1 LLGAWQE
8 AAWPDA
14 QHFSR
19 EQLMK
24 KLLAGLLFAAIA
36 VTGGQTMAGT
46 PKDTLV
52 IAKDI
57 SDLITLDP
65 AEVFEFTGGELIANI
80 YDRVMMF
87 EPEDLSTLVGGVA
100 ESFEISADG
109 KTVTLKV
116 RPGQTFHSGN
126 PVTAE
131 DVAFSLRRVLKLN
144 KTPSFIFTQFGWS
157 ADNVDSLVKAT
168 DAMTVSL
175 TINAEFSPGLVLNA
189 LQAGVGSVVDKKT
202 VMANEKD
209 GDLGYEWLKNH
220 SAGSGAFSLKT
231 WNANELVT
239 LEANP
244 NYRHGAPGMKR
255 VIIRHVPEPSAQ
267 RLLVEK
273 ADVDIARN
281 LQPDQIKGLAGNTDV
296 VIGKYPKA
304 GLTYLATNDAHE
316 ILSKPKV
323 RLAMRYLIDYEG
335 MVNSFLAGQH
345 KIHQAFWPSGLWG
358 SYDETPFSLDI
369 DKAKALLAEAGYPNG
384 FKIKIDTL
392 TEASYSEIAQS
403 IQQSLAKVGIEAD
416 ITLSEGKT
424 LWPMYRA
431 RKHEIIVARWS
442 PDYVDPHSNADAF
455 AHNPDNRLEAKL
467 TGKLAWRTAWFNP
480 EINAL
485 TEAAAKELDLGKRK
499 QMYAELQR
507 KVQMDSPFSVMF
519 QLAEQSVLRK
529 NVKGYVSGSNFDL
542 VFYRNITK

>member
-1 LLGAWQE
+1 MHKTLACLALG
-8 AAWPDA
+8 
-14 QHFSR
+14 
-19 EQLMK
+19 LV
-24 KLLAGLLFAAIA
+24 LAL
-36 VTGGQTMAGT
+36 GGTVATAKT
-46 PKDTLV
+46 PNDTLV
-52 IAKDI
+52 MAKDM
-57 SDLITLDP
+57 SDIITLDP

-87 EPEDLSTLVGGVA
+87 EPEDLTKLVGGVA
-100 ESFEISADG
+100 ESYTVSDDG
-109 KTVTLKV
+109 KTITLKV
-116 RPGQTFHSGN
+116 RAGQTFHSGN

-131 DVAFSLRRVLKLN
+131 DVAFSLRRVIKLN

-175 TINAEFSPGLVLNA
+175 TINAEFSPGLVLNS

-244 NYRHGAPGMKR
+244 NYRHGAPGVKR

-273 ADVDIARN
+273 GDVDIARN
-281 LQPDQIKGLAGNTDV
+281 LQPDQIKGLAGNNDV

-304 GLTYLATNDAHE
+304 GLTYVATNDAHE
-316 ILSKPKV
+316 ILGKPKV

-335 MVNSFLAGQH
+335 MVNSFLAGEY
-345 KIHQAFWPSGLWG
+345 KIHQAVWPSGLWG

-369 DKAKALLAEAGYPNG
+369 GKAKALLAEAGYPNG

-392 TEASYSEIAQS
+392 TEAPFSEIAQS
-403 IQQSLAKVGIEAD
+403 IQQSLAKAGIESQ

-424 LWPMYRA
+424 LWPKYRA

-467 TGKLAWRTAWFNP
+467 TGVLAWR
-480 EINAL
+480 NASSN
-485 TEAAAKELDLGKRK
+485 RK
-499 QMYAELQR
+499 PSR
-507 KVQMDSPFSVMF
+507 VRSPTCSRPRERSSSS
-519 QLAEQSVLRK
+519 ASA
-529 NVKGYVSGSNFDL
+529 
-542 VFYRNITK
+542 

>member
-1 LLGAWQE
+1 MKRLTSTL
-8 AAWPDA
+8 AAC
-14 QHFSR
+14 
-19 EQLMK
+19 
-24 KLLAGLLFAAIA
+24 AIA
-36 VTGGQTMAGT
+36 LSALVALPDTSVRAET
-46 PKDTLV
+46 PADTLV
-52 IAKDI
+52 IAKDM
-57 SDLITLDP
+57 SDIITLDP
-65 AEVFEFTGGELIANI
+65 AEVFEFTGGEVIANL

-87 EPEDLSTLVGGVA
+87 EPEDLTTLVGGVA
-100 ESFEISADG
+100 ESFDISADG

-131 DVAFSLRRVLKLN
+131 DVAFSLQRVIKLN

-157 ADNVDSLVKAT
+157 ADNVDDLVKAT
-168 DAMTVSL
+168 DDMTVSL

-189 LQAGVGSVVDKKT
+189 LQAGVGSVVDKQT

-220 SAGSGAFSLKT
+220 SAGSGAYSLKT

-239 LEANP
+239 LEANAD
-244 NYRHGAPGMKR
+244 YRHGAPAMKR

-273 ADVDIARN
+273 GDVDIARN
-281 LQPDQIKGLAGNTDV
+281 LQPDQIKGVEGNDDL

-304 GLTYLATNDAHE
+304 GLTYVATNDAHE
-316 ILSKPKV
+316 ILGNPKV

-335 MVNSFLAGQH
+335 MVNSFLAGEY
-345 KIHQAFWPSGLWG
+345 KVHQAIWPSGLWG

-369 DKAKALLAEAGYPNG
+369 DKAKALLAEAGYPDG
-384 FKIKIDTL
+384 FEVKIDTL
-392 TEASYSEIAQS
+392 TEAPFSEIAQS
-403 IQQSLAKVGIEAD
+403 IQQSLAKVGIESQ

-442 PDYVDPHSNADAF
+442 PDYIDPHSNTDSF
-455 AHNPDNRLEAKL
+455 AHNPDNSLEAKL
-467 TGKLAWRTAWFNP
+467 TGKLAWRTSWFDP

-485 TEAAAKELDLGKRK
+485 TEASAKELDLVKRK
-499 QMYAELQR
+499 QMYADLQQ
-507 KVQMDSPFSVMF
+507 KVQMVSPFSIMF
-519 QLAEQSVLRK
+519 QRSEQVVMRK
-529 NVKGYVSGSNFDL
+529 NVSGFVSGSNFDL
-542 VFYRNITK
+542 VFYRNVTK

>member
-1 LLGAWQE
+1 
-8 AAWPDA
+8 
-14 QHFSR
+14 
-19 EQLMK
+19 MN
-24 KLLAGLLFAAIA
+24 KLLAGLALGLAVALGGAAA
-36 VTGGQTMAGT
+36 SAKT
-46 PKDTLV
+46 PDDTLV
-52 IAKDI
+52 IAKDM
-57 SDLITLDP
+57 SDIITLDP
-65 AEVFEFTGGELIANI
+65 AEVFEFTGGEIIANV

-87 EPEDLSTLVGGVA
+87 EPEDLGTLVGGVA
-100 ESFEISADG
+100 ESYDISDDG
-109 KTVTLKV
+109 KTITLKI

-131 DVAFSLRRVLKLN
+131 DVAFSLQRVIKLN
-144 KTPSFIFTQFGWS
+144 KTPAFIFTQFGWS
-157 ADNVDSLVKAT
+157 AENVDSMVKAT
-168 DAMTVSL
+168 DAMTVTLS
-175 TINAEFSPGLVLNA
+175 ISAEFSPGLVLNA

-231 WNANELVT
+231 WKANELVT

-273 ADVDIARN
+273 GDVDIARN

-304 GLTYLATNDAHE
+304 GLTYVATNDAHE
-316 ILSKPKV
+316 ILGKPQV

-335 MVNSFLAGQH
+335 MVNSFLAGEY
-345 KIHQAFWPSGLWG
+345 KVHQAVWPSGLWG

-369 DKAKALLAEAGYPNG
+369 AKAKALLAEAGYPNG

-392 TEASYSEIAQS
+392 TEAPFSEIAQS
-403 IQQSLAKVGIEAD
+403 IQQSLAKVGIESD

-424 LWPMYRA
+424 LWPKYRA

-442 PDYVDPHSNADAF
+442 PDYVDPHSNTDSF

-467 TGKLAWRTAWFNP
+467 TGKLAWRTSWFDP

-485 TEAAAKELDLGKRK
+485 TEAAAKELDLTKRK
-499 QMYAELQR
+499 QMYAELQQ
-507 KVQMDSPFSVMF
+507 KVQMVSPFSIMF
-519 QLAEQSVLRK
+519 QRSEQVVLRK
-529 NVKGYVSGSNFDL
+529 NVKGFVSGSNFDL